1 MLKALKTAL
10 SFKASYDAA
19 GTWNFGLDLS
29 DIAGGGADTG
39 VLETDL
45 AKLIRD
51 LAAAAHEEQIGLA
64 ILIDEAQ
71 ISPTMN

>member
-1 MLKALKTAL
+1 MTPLAPAPGILALIFLT
-10 SFKASYDAA
+10 SPAA
-19 GTWNFGLDLS
+19 VPIPACW
-29 DIAGGGADTG
+29 
-39 VLETDL
+39 ETDL

-51 LAAAAHEEQIGLA
+51 LAEAAHEEQIGLA